1 MIQFNIFPG
10 GKKRIVTFSYD
21 DGSENDRELI
31 SLFNSYGLKSTFHLN
46 GKKYIGMS
54 DAALAETA
62 RLYSGHEIA
71 CHTVSHGWCAN
82 MPAVSVLNETLKDR
96 LILEKIAGYPV
107 CGMSYP
113 SGSYSEESISVMKSC
128 GIVYSRTTLSNRN
141 FILPENFML
150 WHPTCH
156 HRGALQLTDEFM
168 GNLDSEW
175 KRPLFYTW
183 GHSHELRTEQDWD
196 NMKRI
201 CETLAGNEKIWYA
214 TNIEIYRYMTDCRRL
229 VVSADENIIYNP
241 TATVIWIEKDKKD
254 IIKVP
259 AGTTVKLN

>member
-1 MIQFNIFPG
+1 
-10 GKKRIVTFSYD
+10 
-21 DGSENDRELI
+21 
-31 SLFNSYGLKSTFHLN
+31 
-46 GKKYIGMS
+46 MS

-107 CGMSYP
+107 MRYVIPERKLQRGINIRNEKLRNCVFKNYPVKSQFHP
-113 SGSYSEESISVMKSC
+113 SGKFYALAPDLPPPRSTATDWTNSWEIL
-128 GIVYSRTTLSNRN
+128 TRN
-141 FILPENFML
+141 
-150 WHPTCH
+150 
-156 HRGALQLTDEFM
+156 
-168 GNLDSEW
+168 GNV
-175 KRPLFYTW
+175 RCFYTW

-196 NMKRI
+196 NMRRI

-241 TATVIWIEKDKKD
+241 TATDIWIEKDKKD

-259 AGTTVKLN
+259 AGTTVN

>member
-1 MIQFNIFPG
+1 
-10 GKKRIVTFSYD
+10 
-21 DGSENDRELI
+21 
-31 SLFNSYGLKSTFHLN
+31 
-46 GKKYIGMS
+46 MS

-156 HRGALQLTDEFM
+156 HREALQLTDEFM

-229 VVSADENIIYNP
+229 VVSADVRGAHTHHDASAALFVTTQHRICAYQCRHVVLLVVEAARKRYPVLLGARLHRQVRHVEALDIQIFGP
-241 TATVIWIEKDKKD
+241 QIECQ
-254 IIKVP
+254 
-259 AGTTVKLN
+259 